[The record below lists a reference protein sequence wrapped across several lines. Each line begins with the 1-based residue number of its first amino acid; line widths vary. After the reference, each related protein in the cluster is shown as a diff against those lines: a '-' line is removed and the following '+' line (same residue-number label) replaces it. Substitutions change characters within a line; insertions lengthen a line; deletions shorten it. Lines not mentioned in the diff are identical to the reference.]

1 MKATSADRSEELR
14 GRLDTPTTPP
24 ISSAATGEAPEAAA
38 QLLAID
44 RFWRRRSAA
53 SAAGSSSAAAG
64 ACSGGVSRAG
74 RALRGRAAQGAQLGQ
89 LGARERARG
98 PWGGSLAAFRS
109 RSQRSDASAAESYVL
124 YESTCSVCC
133 VWHVTW
139 PMVKPTTAVRRIC
152 MDLLTVCF
160 AIVCALR
167 ALSPARV
174 ENSDL

>member
-1 MKATSADRSEELR
+1 LIH
-14 GRLDTPTTPP
+14 LQPP
-24 ISSAATGEAPEAAA
+24 PYHPRPRARRP
-38 QLLAID
+38 
-44 RFWRRRSAA
+44 RPRRSCWRSIDFGGVGRRLARA
-53 SAAGSSSAAAG
+53 PAGSSSAAAG

-174 ENSDL
+174 ENSDS